1 MLARPFWGTGW
12 GLAPRYDCCYGLV
25 AVRVICTAGRPTF
38 GPLWQDSGFVFI
50 HPNGTPLSPDQIAQD
65 FVRIVRRYNL
75 PHLTFHG
82 LRHAYATLG
91 LIAGIDSKV
100 VSESLGHSTIT
111 ITITLDLYSHVMHK
125 MKETHAQIIANLL
138 KREI

>member
-38 GPLWQDSGFVFI
+38 GPLWQDTGFVFT
-50 HPNGTPLSPDQIAQD
+50 HPNGTPLSPDQITQD

-75 PHLTFHG
+75 PHLRFQG

-100 VSESLGHSTIT
+100 VSESLG
-111 ITITLDLYSHVMHK
+111 
-125 MKETHAQIIANLL
+125 
-138 KREI
+138 